1 MSLRAKDLRSLVNN
15 IFEIDSYKSK
25 MGSDEE
31 VVVLSFSVSGEEPA
45 RDLMNFFEKGYN
57 FILDSDVTSSEQSD
71 GSYKVFVEMERN
83 KDVPSQILEVVDGLT
98 KLADIDNPK
107 FRYYKNFISH
117 DVNEETLN
125 EYIPLD
131 RETYEMTKNQTFVEN
146 YKNFFSKSY
155 VEDVSVLGDT
165 LRISKKYA
173 DPLEFEIV
181 DFGEKESTLS
191 AIKESIN
198 VNDFAEIIFLSK
210 YIGDYN
216 ITKFGDKLT
225 FENADKTLV
234 VRRK

>member
-31 VVVLSFSVSGEEPA
+31 VVVLSFSVSGQEPA
-45 RDLMNFFEKGYN
+45 KDLMNFFEKGYN

-83 KDVPSQILEVVDGLT
+83 KDVPSQILEVVDGLR

-107 FRYYKNFISH
+107 FRYYKNFTSH

-181 DFGEKESTLS
+181 DFGNKESTLS

-225 FENADKTLV
+225 FENVDKTLV